1 MFVTQTYNSI
11 PVGITVDAWQ
21 PEEAVSKDSLR
32 KDMLSREANSSRT
45 LRFGQCDRCTV
56 AVVHELSGHPVI
68 RNALMLVA
76 IDCLDI
82 RIAIGKKRAAA
93 IGNTYTTQ
101 GAATSGRFHCQTRRP
116 REWIACVI

>member
-1 MFVTQTYNSI
+1 MFVTRTHNSI

-45 LRFGQCDRCTV
+45 LRFGRCDRCTV

-76 IDCLDI
+76 IDCLNI
-82 RIAIGKKRAAA
+82 RIAMGEGGSYRE
-93 IGNTYTTQ
+93 YVHH
-101 GAATSGRFHCQTRRP
+101 SRHCY
-116 REWIACVI
+116 I